1 MNYENDIT
9 IDDSALDIEW
19 LEQPKLML
27 KYAQYAAQTSMER
40 DILKERVDVVK
51 AELDAEIRTNPEK
64 FGLAKITEGAV
75 FNTIL
80 VQKEYQQIMKD
91 YLQSKYEADVAKG
104 AVNAFEHRKN
114 ALENLVKLFGQQ
126 YFAGPKMP
134 RNLSEERQY
143 REEQQKQVDAG
154 VGMKLKR
161 RNKE

>member
-1 MNYENDIT
+1 MNYEKDIT
-9 IDDSALDIEW
+9 IDDSALDLEW
-19 LEQPKLML
+19 LDQPKLML
-27 KYAQYAAQTSMER
+27 KYAQYAAQLSMER
-40 DILKERVDVVK
+40 DILKEQVDVVK
-51 AELDAEIRTNPEK
+51 AELDAEIRTDPEK
-64 FGLAKITEGAV
+64 FGLSKITEGAV
-75 FNTIL
+75 SNTIL
-80 VQKEYQQIMKD
+80 VQEKYKQIMKD

-134 RNLSEERQY
+134 RNLSEERQF

-161 RNKE
+161 RQ